1 MGGILDTNV
10 KLKFEYKDKDIY
22 NKKQIVYEKDFA

>member
-1 MGGILDTNV
+1 LTFHILFI
-10 KLKFEYKDKDIY
+10 KFEYKDKDIY